1 MNFYDKN
8 VYEDDAS
15 KRIHALKREIKALTK
30 HRSKKMGQKLGYDM
44 SDITASIKDSG
55 RHMLN
60 KLKGRSDMADF
71 MDRKA
76 IRHPSKLAALAL
88 GIGAILTTVKAIKHH
103 RGSYY

>member
-1 MNFYDKN
+1 MDNFNHEKPSY
-8 VYEDDAS
+8 YS
-15 KRIHALKREIKALTK
+15 KTLERHKTFSVKV
-30 HRSKKMGQKLGYDM
+30 GQKLGYDM